1 MIRETNTPK
10 NLPDEDYILTD
21 GSGWFE
27 VDGLFSVRIHGTD
40 EGVAVDIYKNGEEL
54 GGAIASAYAFT
65 SDF

>member
-10 NLPDEDYILTD
+10 NLPDDDYNLTD

-27 VDGLFSVRIHGTD
+27 VDGLFSVRIHRTD

-54 GGAIASAYAFT
+54 DGSIASAYAFD
-65 SDF
+65 SNL